1 MNSYKDSFWQRNRWH
16 VVIIGIAAV
25 IIIFLTLFTDVF
37 QSSSNESNILP
48 QLILVLG
55 VLVAISAL
63 LAMLSRLFKILDAL
77 RDNSSKLEAVAG
89 ALEKIHT
96 GLAQINHSTRIS
108 ETVKAIAFRDA
119 DRQSLRD
126 AVFDKLQQQD
136 FDAAQQIIDE
146 IAKRPEYSDL
156 AEQLKTQ
163 VEQYHAATDQERIK
177 QAVAHIER
185 LLDSCNWA
193 RASTQIE
200 GLVKAY
206 PDYEKAKLLRQT
218 LVDKKQERKKI
229 LLAAW
234 DDAVKQQETDRSLE
248 ILKELDLYLTPN
260 EGLALQ
266 EAARDIFRTK
276 LHNLGVQ
283 FSIAVTE
290 KQWNG
295 ALDIGRQIIKEFPN
309 SKMSQEIR
317 GKLDVL
323 EQNVQVQNG

>member
-1 MNSYKDSFWQRNRWH
+1 MNSHKDSFRQRYKWH
-16 VVIIGIAAV
+16 IVIICVAIAIV
-25 IIIFLTLFTDVF
+25 VLLTRFTDIF
-37 QSSSNESNILP
+37 QSTESNLLR
-48 QLILVLG
+48 QLVLVLG
-55 VLVAISAL
+55 VLVALSAL

-77 RDNSSKLEAVAG
+77 RDNSAKLEAVADV
-89 ALEKIHT
+89 LEKIST
-96 GLAQINHSTRIS
+96 GLTQINHSTRVS

-126 AVFDKLQQQD
+126 AVFDKLQQQE
-136 FDAAQQIIDE
+136 FDDAQQIIDE
-146 IAKRPEYSDL
+146 ISKRPEYAEL
-156 AEQLKTQ
+156 AEQLRAQ
-163 VEQYHAATDQERIK
+163 VEQYHTATDQERIN

-185 LLDSCNWA
+185 LLDNCRWA
-193 RASTQIE
+193 RASAQIE
-200 GLVKAY
+200 GLIKAY
-206 PDYEKAKLLRQT
+206 PDYEKAKLMRQI
-218 LVDKKQERKKI
+218 LLDKKQQRKKI

-234 DDAVKQQETDRSLE
+234 DDAVQQQETDRSLE

-290 KQWNG
+290 KQWSG
-295 ALDIGRQIIKEFPN
+295 ALNVGQQIIKEFPN
-309 SKMSQEIR
+309 SRMSQEIR

-323 EQNVQVQNG
+323 EQNVQMQSS

>member
-1 MNSYKDSFWQRNRWH
+1 MNSKKDSFWQQYKWH
-16 VVIIGIAAV
+16 VVIIGIAV
-25 IIIFLTLFTDVF
+25 VLIIYLTLFTDVF
-37 QSSSNESNILP
+37 QSTESDLLR
-48 QLILVLG
+48 QLVLVLG
-55 VLVAISAL
+55 VLVALSAL

-77 RDNSSKLEAVAG
+77 RDNSAKLEAVAG
-89 ALEKIHT
+89 ALEKISA
-96 GLAQINHSTRIS
+96 GLTQINHSTRVS

-119 DRQSLRD
+119 DRQSLRE
-126 AVFDKLQQQD
+126 AVFDKLQQQE

-156 AEQLKTQ
+156 AGQLKEQ
-163 VEQYHAATDQERIK
+163 VEKYHAATDQERIN

-185 LLDSCNWA
+185 LLDNCRWA
-193 RASTQIE
+193 RASAQIE
-200 GLVKAY
+200 GLIKAY
-206 PDYEKAKLLRQT
+206 PDYEKAKLMRQI
-218 LVDKKQERKKI
+218 LLDKKQERKKI

-290 KQWNG
+290 KQWSG
-295 ALDIGRQIIKEFPN
+295 ALNIGQQIIKEFPN
-309 SKMSQEIR
+309 SRMSEEIR

-323 EQNVQVQNG
+323 EQNVQMQNG